1 MNINND
7 LQQSY
12 QRRGCIFV
20 YITILARCCGLIALT
35 GLIFVAYLEWLG
47 IGSLNSRVY
56 ITFVTIVVAYLELLW
71 VFNKFITCCICCFR
85 SEACYF
91 WMCYTPIDNWI
102 KSIIYTALAIPFFV
116 STWVPSLFRI
126 DTNVV
131 GLLLIITSLVYFV
144 KTFKYKN
151 ILTDENNEEINIID
165 SPSLTRTS
173 STVIN
178 ESSSSKETHLE

>member
-71 VFNKFITCCICCFR
+71 VFNKKVERMKIRYKHI
-85 SEACYF
+85 SVMGDSY
-91 WMCYTPIDNWI
+91 
-102 KSIIYTALAIPFFV
+102 
-116 STWVPSLFRI
+116 
-126 DTNVV
+126 
-131 GLLLIITSLVYFV
+131 LLNCDFA
-144 KTFKYKN
+144 FK
-151 ILTDENNEEINIID
+151 
-165 SPSLTRTS
+165 
-173 STVIN
+173 
-178 ESSSSKETHLE
+178 